1 MDLYCNFIKVST
13 IKIKNQKVT
22 EANIDFD
29 KIYFQTLPDK
39 DDEEKGD
46 DIEYD
51 LSNGETIKMKKYIVD
66 NFNIANNN
74 VDENKKNKGK
84 LANEELK

>member
-39 DDEEKGD
+39 DDEEEGD

-84 LANEELK
+84 LAYEELK

>member
-39 DDEEKGD
+39 DDEEEGD